1 MKELKTLIVNGNEYT
16 VTDPNAARIDDAL
29 VGQATW
35 SGRNIVDRLCPAFSE
50 SGAVAVCSPV
60 AGYPLEVVSH
70 IQPVQAD
77 SGYSQIKLTRC
88 GKNLLDIAKKSSIA
102 ATVNGNVIRVTK
114 TAGGNRSSGDI
125 PIYIPANTNFTVSG
139 KLLGASGATTDPWTL
154 FVITDT
160 NKWHGIGPSYV
171 SADGTFTWN
180 RTFADAITKFGIYVS
195 AGEEAGVYVELTD
208 LQVELS
214 KKTHYEPYRGDT
226 FTLELGQSV
235 YSGSFNWQT
244 GVLTTP
250 DGSTQQ
256 LEARE
261 ILALPGTNNLYSST
275 GDTVV
280 SGRADPTAVI
290 EKLTNAMI
298 AQGGNI

>member
-35 SGRNIVDRLCPAFSE
+35 SGRNIVDRLCPAFTE
-50 SGAVAVCSPV
+50 SGAVAACSPV
-60 AGYPLEVVSH
+60 EGYPLEVVSH

-139 KLLGASGATTDPWTL
+139 KLLGASDATTDPWTL